1 MASILKV
8 DEMQGVT
15 SAGDITITGEGTA
28 TMRLQQGLAKAW
40 CNLDGTGTA
49 SVRDSFNNA
58 SITDNG
64 TGDYTTT
71 MTTAMNTAFYV
82 CNATAGQNSGDQA
95 CASNNHASQQ
105 RTTTAIRTQVQ
116 RSTSDSALDVSVC
129 EVNKMGDLA

>member
-1 MASILKV
+1 MALTNLTKGTVVGS
-8 DEMQGVT
+8 EGG
-15 SAGDITITGEGTA
+15 SATTNLA
-28 TMRLQQGLAKAW
+28 QGLAKAW

-58 SITDNG
+58 GITDNG

-71 MTTAMNTAFYV
+71 VTTAMNTAFYV

-129 EVNKMGDLA
+129 EVTKMGDLA

>member
-1 MASILKV
+1 MALTNLTKGTVVGS
-8 DEMQGVT
+8 EGG
-15 SAGDITITGEGTA
+15 SATTNLA
-28 TMRLQQGLAKAW
+28 QGLAKAW

-58 SITDNG
+58 GITDNG

-71 MTTAMNTAFYV
+71 VTTAMNTAFYV

-95 CASNNHASQQ
+95 CASNNHASEQ

-129 EVNKMGDLA
+129 EVTKMGDLA